1 MMNFREHPAPW
12 RRLDFPTTV
21 ISPAISPAPR
31 DAWEV
36 VLRSDPNALES
47 QSPAWTDAACAT
59 GSFEDAS
66 RLYET
71 VDGRLLVLPMLR
83 RRHMIGAL
91 SVEASN
97 PPGWG
102 VGGLLAPGSPT
113 PAEVATVF
121 SELAARRVL
130 TQRLWPNPLAAA
142 AWEAGAPVK
151 AKATERVAH
160 LIDLGGGFDHVWS
173 KLAQKSSRRGAR
185 HAEREGV
192 TVECDNTGRLI
203 PEFYGLHCQAVNRW
217 SHLQHEPEWMALRR
231 HRRNDPPEKFDAI
244 AHCLG
249 ERCQVW
255 VARIG
260 RTPIAS
266 MIVLQGNNAYDF
278 RAAMNED
285 YTSYRAN
292 DLLLRLA
299 ISDACRAGCGFY
311 YLGDSGHSVT
321 LARFK
326 ERFGARPYDYAEY
339 LLERLPISTAERSL
353 KRAVKRAVG
362 FRDSG
367 LIG

>member
-1 MMNFREHPAPW
+1 
-12 RRLDFPTTV
+12 
-21 ISPAISPAPR
+21 
-31 DAWEV
+31 
-36 VLRSDPNALES
+36 
-47 QSPAWTDAACAT
+47 
-59 GSFEDAS
+59 
-66 RLYET
+66 
-71 VDGRLLVLPMLR
+71 
-83 RRHMIGAL
+83 
-91 SVEASN
+91 
-97 PPGWG
+97 PGWG
-102 VGGLLAPGSPT
+102 VGGLLAPGGPT

-121 SELAARRVL
+121 SELARRPVL
-130 TQRLWPNPLAAA
+130 TQRLLPNPLAATSWA
-142 AWEAGAPVK
+142 EGAPVK

-173 KLAQKSSRRGAR
+173 KLVQKSSRRGAR

-231 HRRNDPPEKFDAI
+231 HRHNDPPEKFDAI

-299 ISDACRAGCGFY
+299 ISDACSAGCGFY
-311 YLGDSGHSVT
+311 YLGDSGHSVS

-339 LLERLPISTAERSL
+339 LLERLPISAAERSL

>member
-1 MMNFREHPAPW
+1 MMSFRGHLTPG
-12 RRLDFPTTV
+12 RRFDIPTTV

-71 VDGRLLVLPMLR
+71 VDGRHLVLPMLR
-83 RRHMIGAL
+83 RRHTVGAL
-91 SVEASN
+91 AVEASN

-102 VGGLLAPGSPT
+102 VGGLLAPGGPT
-113 PAEVATVF
+113 TAEVATVF
-121 SELAARRVL
+121 SELAGRRVL
-130 TQRLWPNPLAAA
+130 TQRLWPNPLAAESWA
-142 AWEAGAPVK
+142 EGAPER
-151 AKATERVAH
+151 ARGTERVAH
-160 LIDLGGGFDHVWS
+160 LIDLQGGFDHVWS
-173 KLAQKSSRRGAR
+173 KLFEKPSRRGAR

-203 PEFYGLHCQAVNRW
+203 PEFSALHSQAVERW
-217 SHLQHEPEWMALRR
+217 SRLQHEPQWMAMRR
-231 HRRNDPPEKFDAI
+231 HQRSDPREKFEAI
-244 AHCLG
+244 AKCLG

-255 VARIG
+255 VARIE
-260 RTPIAS
+260 RKPIAS

-278 RAAMNED
+278 RAAMDED
-285 YTSYRAN
+285 ARCYRAN

-299 ISDACRAGCGFY
+299 VRDACRAGCRY
-311 YLGDSGHSVT
+311 YYMGDSGHSVN

-339 LLERLPISTAERSL
+339 LLERLPISTAEQGL
-353 KRAVKRAVG
+353 KRVVKRAVG

-367 LIG
+367 

>member
-1 MMNFREHPAPW
+1 MINFRGHLRPGQW
-12 RRLDFPTTV
+12 LDVPTTV

-36 VLRSDPNALES
+36 VLRSDPLALET

-59 GSFEDAS
+59 GTYEDAS

-83 RRHMIGAL
+83 RRHTMGTV

-97 PPGWG
+97 PAGWG
-102 VGGLLAPGSPT
+102 VGGLLAPGGARA
-113 PAEVATVF
+113 AEVATVF
-121 SELAARRVL
+121 GELAARRVL
-130 TQRLWPNPLAAA
+130 TQRLWPNPLAAESWA
-142 AWEAGAPVK
+142 VGAPVQ

-160 LIDLGGGFDHVWS
+160 LIDLQGGFDHVWS
-173 KLAQKSSRRGAR
+173 KLFQKSSRRGAR

-192 TVECDNTGRLI
+192 TVECDNNGRLI
-203 PEFYGLHCQAVNRW
+203 PEFYDLHTQAVSRW
-217 SHLQHEPEWMALRR
+217 SRLQHEPHWMAMRR
-231 HRRNDPPEKFDAI
+231 HERNDPRKKFDAI
-244 AHCLG
+244 ARCLG

-260 RTPIAS
+260 GKAIAS

-278 RAAMNED
+278 RAAMDED
-285 YTSYRAN
+285 YRSYRAN

-299 ISDACRAGCGFY
+299 VWDACRAGCRY
-311 YLGDSGHSVT
+311 YYMGDSGHSVT
-321 LARFK
+321 LAQFK
-326 ERFGARPYDYAEY
+326 ERFGARPYDYAEF
-339 LLERLPISTAERSL
+339 LLERLPISVAEQGL
-353 KRAVKRAVG
+353 KRAVKRAIR